1 MSENNVEIK
10 DKSKSA
16 MAIAS
21 LPLGIL
27 SIIFNFFWY
36 ISLPT
41 GIIAIIFG
49 TKSIKKFGSKIGKA
63 GLVTGIVGISL
74 CVFVYITLIIITFLY
89 NYL

>member
-1 MSENNVEIK
+1 MDENNVEIK
-10 DKSKSA
+10 DKNKSA

-27 SIIFNFFWY
+27 SIILNLFWY

-49 TKSIKKFGSKIGKA
+49 TKSIRKFGSKIGKA
-63 GLVTGIVGISL
+63 GLITGIVGISL
-74 CVFVYITLIIITFLY
+74 CVFVYITLIIMTFMY